1 MGVSWEGGIGE
12 ERGED
17 GVSCEGRG
25 GGGGMEGGLQVG
37 RTMRRTFNVMFIG
50 SISQPEADGSRDK
63 IA

>member
-1 MGVSWEGGIGE
+1 MKGE
-12 ERGED
+12 ER
-17 GVSCEGRG
+17 
-25 GGGGMEGGLQVG
+25 GGGGMEGGLKVG